1 MQRHTD
7 SLPSARDS
15 SYCRSCSAVQS
26 WSDQRARS
34 VRDSSVRE
42 SPSRPSQSVSG
53 TVDRQWCR
61 GRQLFRIPAPTH
73 AVSVRRRSVVRR
85 RFAPRNTNPSLA
97 QHNMLQRRA
106 WPLCALRC
114 RCMRRV
120 ADCRSECVGC
130 GGAVCRAHLRY
141 SNAVFHPPLIIA
153 LQFGLYAW
161 IAPHPA
167 RGRRCNMLYCVAP
180 SDAVATTYAPLCLAL
195 LCVPSG
201 CLRLNI
207 ALISAIAL
215 ATTSAAGMWLEVLP
229 MAMKFVFWIDPD
241 RGTYAIVAKERGR
254 RRRLNVGRWV
264 GRVRSQSGGAGA
276 VLFRKV
282 RGGRRLYVGALVA
295 DAT

>member
-1 MQRHTD
+1 VLVLLR
-7 SLPSARDS
+7 
-15 SYCRSCSAVQS
+15 
-26 WSDQRARS
+26 
-34 VRDSSVRE
+34 
-42 SPSRPSQSVSG
+42 
-53 TVDRQWCR
+53 R
-61 GRQLFRIPAPTH
+61 G
-73 AVSVRRRSVVRR
+73 
-85 RFAPRNTNPSLA
+85 
-97 QHNMLQRRA
+97 
-106 WPLCALRC
+106 
-114 RCMRRV
+114 
-120 ADCRSECVGC
+120 
-130 GGAVCRAHLRY
+130 
-141 SNAVFHPPLIIA
+141 
-153 LQFGLYAW
+153 
-161 IAPHPA
+161 
-167 RGRRCNMLYCVAP
+167 
-180 SDAVATTYAPLCLAL
+180 SDAVATTNAPLCLAL

-215 ATTSAAGMWLEVLP
+215 ATTSAAGTWLAVLP

>member
-1 MQRHTD
+1 
-7 SLPSARDS
+7 
-15 SYCRSCSAVQS
+15 
-26 WSDQRARS
+26 
-34 VRDSSVRE
+34 
-42 SPSRPSQSVSG
+42 
-53 TVDRQWCR
+53 
-61 GRQLFRIPAPTH
+61 
-73 AVSVRRRSVVRR
+73 
-85 RFAPRNTNPSLA
+85 
-97 QHNMLQRRA
+97 
-106 WPLCALRC
+106 
-114 RCMRRV
+114 MRRV

-215 ATTSAAGMWLEVLP
+215 ATTSAAGTWLEVLP

-254 RRRLNVGRWV
+254 R
-264 GRVRSQSGGAGA
+264 
-276 VLFRKV
+276 
-282 RGGRRLYVGALVA
+282 
-295 DAT
+295 